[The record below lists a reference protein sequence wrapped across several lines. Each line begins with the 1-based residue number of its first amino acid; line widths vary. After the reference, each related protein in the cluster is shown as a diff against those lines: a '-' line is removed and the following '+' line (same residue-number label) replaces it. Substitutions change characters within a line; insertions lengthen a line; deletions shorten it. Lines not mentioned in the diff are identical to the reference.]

1 VRGQRPDER
10 LTILDLLLLV
20 VGIAVGLWLFADGIR
35 STPAG
40 EDRAAGIVVAVLG
53 GLSVVGPPLLL
64 WRRHRLRA
72 RLRLGELLWLC
83 HGTASWLLWP
93 PIIAHRI
100 QGRPAGDTMAAICY
114 FYGTPLMAV
123 YVTTS
128 LLAGGWIRPRRGR
141 RRPWRESFGLL
152 LALAWACTGLYILSI
167 IYRKDLR

>member
-1 VRGQRPDER
+1 MRGQRPDGR
-10 LTILDLLLLV
+10 PTILDLLLLV
-20 VGIAVGLWLFADGIR
+20 AGVAVGLWLFADGIR
-35 STPAG
+35 STQAG
-40 EDRAAGIVVAVLG
+40 EERAAGFVVAVLG

-72 RLRLGELLWLC
+72 RLRLGEVLWFC
-83 HGTASWLLWP
+83 QGTASWLLWP
-93 PIIAHRI
+93 PIVAHRI
-100 QGRPAGDTMAAICY
+100 RGGPDGGSMAAICY

-167 IYRKDLR
+167 IYREDLR